1 MNSYD
6 NIPAVRR
13 SELWEIRKSP
23 AHYQWAVEHPSKE
36 TPALKFGTASHK
48 FILEE
53 EEFWK
58 EYILEP
64 EVDRRTKDG
73 KAVWSQFVQERDREG
88 KSSVS
93 ASDYATILEMNAAI
107 LENQTAT
114 ALLKTGRHE
123 VPIEW
128 TESETGERC
137 KCRPDVLTEYNGQKY
152 IVDYKTTTSCE
163 TGAFERSCRY
173 YGYKLQAAMYLD
185 GVFAETLEQYR
196 FAFVAQEKTPPY
208 AVRVYFCDD
217 GFIEEGMALFRDLI
231 HIYHECREADY
242 WPGYEDKELLGDE

>member
-6 NIPAVRR
+6 SIPAVRR

-123 VPIEW
+123 VPIECTGK
-128 TESETGERC
+128 TER
-137 KCRPDVLTEYNGQKY
+137 KY
-152 IVDYKTTTSCE
+152 
-163 TGAFERSCRY
+163 
-173 YGYKLQAAMYLD
+173 
-185 GVFAETLEQYR
+185 
-196 FAFVAQEKTPPY
+196 
-208 AVRVYFCDD
+208 
-217 GFIEEGMALFRDLI
+217 
-231 HIYHECREADY
+231 
-242 WPGYEDKELLGDE
+242 